1 MNPIKISPSILSA
14 DFTKLGNEI
23 KRLEDGGADLIHVD
37 VMDGHFVPNLTIG
50 PPVIKALRSYST
62 LPFDV
67 HLMITPVHKYIED
80 YAKAGADI
88 ITIHPETTD
97 NLESSINL
105 IKKLNKKI
113 GLSLNPD
120 TPIDT
125 IKKFLS
131 SIDLVL
137 IMSVYP
143 GFGGQKFIPEVI
155 NKIKE
160 LKNIKKK
167 QNIEFDIEVDGGI
180 NFDNSKLVIAA
191 GANILVSGTTI
202 FKNNNGD
209 IKKNIETLKSF

>member
-80 YAKAGADI
+80 YARAGADI

-105 IKKLNKKI
+105 IKN
-113 GLSLNPD
+113 
-120 TPIDT
+120 
-125 IKKFLS
+125 
-131 SIDLVL
+131 
-137 IMSVYP
+137 
-143 GFGGQKFIPEVI
+143 
-155 NKIKE
+155 
-160 LKNIKKK
+160 
-167 QNIEFDIEVDGGI
+167 
-180 NFDNSKLVIAA
+180 
-191 GANILVSGTTI
+191 
-202 FKNNNGD
+202 
-209 IKKNIETLKSF
+209 